1 MVAGWHWRSPVTR
14 LAPIILVTAY
24 CCKSSVGLTEMSFAI
39 RSVVIR
45 ARRQLRQS
53 HTETIGNSNR
63 VEIHCAGGIACMSL
77 RANSLEFDLL
87 SEIYCSAYESKV
99 RRLTAYVA
107 ARGAESR

>member
-1 MVAGWHWRSPVTR
+1 MTFV
-14 LAPIILVTAY
+14 I
-24 CCKSSVGLTEMSFAI
+24 C
-39 RSVVIR
+39 SVVIR
-45 ARRQLRQS
+45 VRRQLRRGDI
-53 HTETIGNSNR
+53 ETIGNSNR